1 MFYGLLTNFL
11 WQCHSRIAVEAL
23 EAVTSVIDAL
33 GYSSVSQR
41 LVSQIRPNVGS
52 EVIPPI

>member
-1 MFYGLLTNFL
+1 VFYGLLTNFL